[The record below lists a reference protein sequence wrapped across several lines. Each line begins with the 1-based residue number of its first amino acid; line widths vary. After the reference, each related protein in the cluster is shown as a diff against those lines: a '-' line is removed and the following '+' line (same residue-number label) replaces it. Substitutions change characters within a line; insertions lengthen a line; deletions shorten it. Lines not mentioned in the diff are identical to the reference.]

1 MEMIRQETISLD
13 LDKRKDQNK
22 LFLLA
27 LVKDTNSIGTSILI
41 LGL

>member
-1 MEMIRQETISLD
+1 MEMSRRETISLD
-13 LDKRKDQNK
+13 LDKSKDQNR

-27 LVKDTNSIGTSILI
+27 LVKDTNSIGTSIPI